1 MRLVLVRHGL
11 SEANL
16 KGLVTGTPLDDLSPA
31 GIEQV
36 DQTRRFLERIDFQAR
51 HFFTSQWLRAQHS
64 ARILFPGAAFQVDPR
79 LGETHAGSVAD
90 IRLPEF
96 LIQQP
101 DFYANHLNRYP
112 DGETHAELNQRVLAW
127 LRDIQE
133 QCADTVV
140 AVTHA
145 GPIACLLQHA
155 LGIPMER
162 FPSLIACNASLSV
175 VDYVSVGDAGKLVL
189 FSQLPESSARK
200 LIGVPA

>member
-11 SEANL
+11 SVANL

-36 DQTRRFLERIDFQAR
+36 DQTRRFLERIDFQAK

-64 ARILFPGAAFQVDPR
+64 ARILFPDAYFQVDPR

-90 IRLPEF
+90 IRLPDF
-96 LIQQP
+96 LVQQP

-112 DGETHAELNQRVLAW
+112 DGETHAELNRRVLAW
-127 LRDIQE
+127 LQDIQE
-133 QCADTVV
+133 QCTGTVV

-162 FPSLIACNASLSV
+162 FPSLIARNASLSV
-175 VDYVSVGDAGKLVL
+175 IDYASGDDAGKLVL
-189 FSQLPESSARK
+189 FSQLPESAAK
-200 LIGVPA
+200 TLIGVPA